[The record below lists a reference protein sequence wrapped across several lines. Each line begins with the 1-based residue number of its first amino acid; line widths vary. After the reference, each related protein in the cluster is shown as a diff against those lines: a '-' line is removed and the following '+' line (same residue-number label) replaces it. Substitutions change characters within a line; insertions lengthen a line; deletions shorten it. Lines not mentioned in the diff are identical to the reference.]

1 MSYMSK
7 IKLSLRH
14 FFQKQTAEEQEAPLE
29 VAVDESTATDTV
41 EADPADDTTADQ
53 TEADPADES
62 VQETPEAGADAEVVT
77 TPTTEASAE
86 TVREIEMGEAD
97 YNALVADAGSWR
109 TNQAELERLR
119 TWHQNAK
126 GSSTLAAADAD
137 VAKGG
142 NQSWKQAPWNQ

>member
-1 MSYMSK
+1 MRK

-14 FFQKQTAEEQEAPLE
+14 FFQQQAAEEQETL
-29 VAVDESTATDTV
+29 VDV
-41 EADPADDTTADQ
+41 VADDTTTADVAEADQ
-53 TEADPADES
+53 ADDTTTDEVEAESEEES
-62 VQETPEAGADAEVVT
+62 VNPTPEASDDVAPPA
-77 TPTTEASAE
+77 TEASAE
-86 TVREIEMGEAD
+86 MVREIEMGEAD

-126 GSSTLAAADAD
+126 GGGLLAAADAD
-137 VAKGG
+137 TAKGG